1 MILETNLL
9 STTANPSFRSEPST
23 YGNSANMASRNSF
36 VNVSTKDDSS
46 LVVYSYN
53 EAYEY
58 LVRVSQTTTDRVQI
72 GLLLVNFVVGIS
84 ANSGVLAV
92 ILSNKWVINIIK
104 YFADLLIENLDLF
117 FHVPV
122 IVFSVN

>member
-1 MILETNLL
+1 MIMETNLL
-9 STTANPSFRSEPST
+9 STTADPSFHSEPST
-23 YGNSANMASRNSF
+23 YGNMASRNSF

-92 ILSNKWVINIIK
+92 ILSNK
-104 YFADLLIENLDLF
+104 
-117 FHVPV
+117 
-122 IVFSVN
+122 